1 MVYKV
6 LLIFLVDIVVVL
18 DHLLQNM
25 PTLFE
30 IITVLGVTLRSVV
43 KFKLLLFHSLELL
56 FSDLKQSGQV
66 VELSHEHAGIVILI
80 GYHSQ
85 ISQLSVHDDLL
96 GIGEV
101 PPWTQGKLRKGFTN
115 VPVIRV
121 FEYFQL
127 VFLVLAHVGT
137 HKRREQNVLEDAH
150 LDIVKLI
157 GKAWSVIRLD
167 HFAITKDL
175 LPWLFI
181 IVLESFLFVSN
192 RYFDKVSDDICGHM
206 LKDLGNC
213 DRL

>member
-101 PPWTQGKLRKGFTN
+101 PPWTQGKLRK
-115 VPVIRV
+115 
-121 FEYFQL
+121 
-127 VFLVLAHVGT
+127 
-137 HKRREQNVLEDAH
+137 
-150 LDIVKLI
+150 
-157 GKAWSVIRLD
+157 
-167 HFAITKDL
+167 
-175 LPWLFI
+175 
-181 IVLESFLFVSN
+181 
-192 RYFDKVSDDICGHM
+192 
-206 LKDLGNC
+206 
-213 DRL
+213 